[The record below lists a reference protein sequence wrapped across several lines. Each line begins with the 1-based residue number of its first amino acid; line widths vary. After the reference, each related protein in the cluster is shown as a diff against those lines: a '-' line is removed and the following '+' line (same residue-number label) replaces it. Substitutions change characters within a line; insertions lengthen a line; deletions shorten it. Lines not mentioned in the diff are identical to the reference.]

1 MEIELARLL
10 GVRDQWVR
18 GALTGEDASTSY
30 KQERSLDAFGKRLK
44 KACDAARKK
53 IKEDQEKDGS

>member
-18 GALTGEDASTSY
+18 GSLTGEDAMASY
-30 KQERSLDAFGKRLK
+30 KKERSQEDFGKRLK

-53 IKEDQEKDGS
+53 IEEDQEKDGS